1 MIHSPAMAAQVNR
14 LSAFLMTDIA
24 LPEKLKRLAA
34 IIAARSI
41 DCRFVWN
48 AHAGA
53 GRRAGLDDALVDAIR
68 DKKPLPVMEPDVAAA
83 ARYGLELTGQN
94 RVSQET
100 FDAAVAALGYGG
112 TTEFTT
118 VMGYFR
124 LVGLNANA
132 GDIDL
137 PADRTETELPV

>member
-1 MIHSPAMAAQVNR
+1 M
-14 LSAFLMTDIA
+14 
-24 LPEKLKRLAA
+24 
-34 IIAARSI
+34 
-41 DCRFVWN
+41 
-48 AHAGA
+48 
-53 GRRAGLDDALVDAIR
+53 
-68 DKKPLPVMEPDVAAA
+68 AAA

-94 RVSQET
+94 KVSRET
-100 FDAAVAALGYGG
+100 FDAAVAVLGYRG

-137 PADRTETELPV
+137 PVDRTETDLPV

>member
-1 MIHSPAMAAQVNR
+1 M
-14 LSAFLMTDIA
+14 
-24 LPEKLKRLAA
+24 
-34 IIAARSI
+34 
-41 DCRFVWN
+41 
-48 AHAGA
+48 
-53 GRRAGLDDALVDAIR
+53 DAIS
-68 DKKPLPVMEPDVAAA
+68 DKKPLPAMEPDVAAA

-94 RVSQET
+94 KVSQET
-100 FDAAVAALGYGG
+100 FDAAVAVLGYRG

-137 PADRTETELPV
+137 PVDRTETDLPV

>member
-1 MIHSPAMAAQVNR
+1 
-14 LSAFLMTDIA
+14 
-24 LPEKLKRLAA
+24 
-34 IIAARSI
+34 
-41 DCRFVWN
+41 
-48 AHAGA
+48 
-53 GRRAGLDDALVDAIR
+53 
-68 DKKPLPVMEPDVAAA
+68 MEPDVAAA

-94 RVSQET
+94 KVSRET
-100 FDAAVAALGYGG
+100 FDAAVAVLGYRG

-137 PADRTETELPV
+137 PADRTETDLPV

>member
-1 MIHSPAMAAQVNR
+1 MIHSPEMAAQVNR
-14 LSAFLMTDIA
+14 LSAFLMGDTD
-24 LPEKLKRLAA
+24 LPEKFRRLGAL
-34 IIAARSI
+34 IAARSI
-41 DCRFVWN
+41 DCKYVWN

-68 DKKPLPVMEPDVAAA
+68 DRKPLPAMEPDLAAVV
-83 ARYGLELTGQN
+83 RYGLELTGQN
-94 RVSQET
+94 KVSQES
-100 FDAAVAALGYGG
+100 FDAAVAVLGYRG

-132 GDIDL
+132 GDIEL
-137 PADRTETELPV
+137 PPDRTEPDLLV